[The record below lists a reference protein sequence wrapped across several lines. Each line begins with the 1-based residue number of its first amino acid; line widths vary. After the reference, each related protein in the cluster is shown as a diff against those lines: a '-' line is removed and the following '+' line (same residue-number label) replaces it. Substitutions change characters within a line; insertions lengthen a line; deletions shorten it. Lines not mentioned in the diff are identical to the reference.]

1 MKAPLRQRLGKRI
14 VDLRKARG
22 WSQEELAD
30 RAGYT
35 RAYMSRIETGAARL
49 SVDAIEILGA
59 ALKTPL
65 GKLFEGL

>member
-22 WSQEELAD
+22 WSQEELAY

-35 RAYMSRIETGAARL
+35 RSYMSRIETGSARL
-49 SVDAIEILGA
+49 TVDAIEVLAGA
-59 ALKTPL
+59 LRKPL